1 MAAAWAA
8 QDAELDAE
16 IAALAAAGALTA
28 PAEDERPGP
37 ALDPDSAPADGLHAW
52 LADLPGPL
60 LDEYLAVTAGSAPD
74 GLRAGP
80 GGRATHAGAGFAAD
94 GVAELLSPGPVLA
107 GLAEEAHAA
116 GLGRLT
122 DDELAGVIRAGRQ
135 LSSWA
140 SALELEAVGDLMR
153 RREGQEAA
161 GQPHAAEHVDAE
173 IAALLRLTGRG
184 AGRVLDLAIALRRL
198 PLTARALA
206 AGVIDLPRV
215 AVIADET
222 TGLGDDHAA
231 DVERHI
237 LVRAPGQTTSQV
249 RAATRRAVL
258 AADPRAARKRQEQA
272 QREAR
277 VERWDEH
284 AGTAALAGRDLPPA
298 EVIAAD
304 QHISALAR
312 GLRAAGLTGTA
323 DQLRA
328 QVFLAL
334 LSGAPAASLLP
345 AGQHYRD
352 PTASDSGTSADPGMP
367 DGPGMPGNPAMPGS
381 PTTDGGPGTAAPSAS
396 ATAGWPGIP
405 AVAGMVNL
413 TMPLSTWLGLLN
425 SPGEVAGFGPLAA
438 DDSRQLGM
446 AMAGHPQTRWCVTL
460 TGADGR
466 PVAHGCARPGCG
478 VPGPPPGTRPPPR
491 QGQGPLE
498 QRPKPPGP
506 TPAPPAPP
514 AHGPRSPAQGSA
526 PLARDPVPTSEE
538 DADVAAWLAS
548 IPMKR
553 FESAECAH
561 LRQSAA
567 YRPPPSLRH
576 LIGVRQQVCAFPGCR
591 RPASQCDFD
600 HTTPFQRGGPTCEC
614 NLAPLC
620 RKHHE
625 AKQAPGWRL
634 EQSRPGILTWTTPSG
649 RTYTTK
655 PTVYPG

>member
-1 MAAAWAA
+1 MPAAGAMAKPPSPRDRTELLSPPDGAALPTPPDRKALMSPLDSAALPTPPDRAPLPSPTDRAPLSAPLDRDPGWETLLRRVEPVAAEWAA

-16 IAALAAAGALTA
+16 IAALAAAGALTV
-28 PAEDERPGP
+28 PAEEERLGP
-37 ALDPDSAPADGLHAW
+37 ALDPDGAPADGLHAW

-60 LDEYLAVTAGSAPD
+60 LDEYLAVTAESAPQ
-74 GLRAGP
+74 GLRAGL
-80 GGRATHAGAGFAAD
+80 GGCATHPGAGFAAD
-94 GVAELLSPGPVLA
+94 GVADLLSPGPVLA
-107 GLAEEAHAA
+107 GLAEDAHAA

-140 SALELEAVGDLMR
+140 TALELEAVDDLVR

-173 IAALLRLTGRG
+173 IAALLTLTGRG

-249 RAATRRAVL
+249 RAVARRAVL

-345 AGQHYRD
+345 AGQHHPD
-352 PTASDSGTSADPGMP
+352 PAVSDFGTSASPNMP
-367 DGPGMPGNPAMPGS
+367 DGPGMPGGPAMPGS
-381 PTTDGGPGTAAPSAS
+381 PTTGGGP
-396 ATAGWPGIP
+396 
-405 AVAGMVNL
+405 
-413 TMPLSTWLGLLN
+413 
-425 SPGEVAGFGPLAA
+425 A
-438 DDSRQLGM
+438 D
-446 AMAGHPQTRWCVTL
+446 
-460 TGADGR
+460 
-466 PVAHGCARPGCG
+466 
-478 VPGPPPGTRPPPR
+478 
-491 QGQGPLE
+491 
-498 QRPKPPGP
+498 
-506 TPAPPAPP
+506 
-514 AHGPRSPAQGSA
+514 
-526 PLARDPVPTSEE
+526 
-538 DADVAAWLAS
+538 
-548 IPMKR
+548 
-553 FESAECAH
+553 
-561 LRQSAA
+561 
-567 YRPPPSLRH
+567 
-576 LIGVRQQVCAFPGCR
+576 
-591 RPASQCDFD
+591 
-600 HTTPFQRGGPTCEC
+600 
-614 NLAPLC
+614 PLC
-620 RKHHE
+620 R
-625 AKQAPGWRL
+625 QR
-634 EQSRPGILTWTTPSG
+634 RPGPAG
-649 RTYTTK
+649 
-655 PTVYPG
+655 